1 MDPIF
6 LRLLMYIYSNQKC
19 TVKWCG
25 AQSKWFD
32 VKNGVR
38 QGGISSGIFFAVYID
53 KLISILRRSQ
63 LGCHIQGIFYGIL
76 VYADDILLLSASRGG
91 LQEMVRLCEGF
102 VATRNLKFGTN
113 HCCHCCVR
121 TDIGKIQTQFNQK
134 K

>member
-1 MDPIF
+1 MECGSYLP
-6 LRLLMYIYSNQKC
+6 

-25 AQSKWFD
+25 PQSKWFD

-38 QGGISSGIFFAVYID
+38 QGGISSDIFFAVYID

-91 LQEMVRLCEGF
+91 LQEIVR
-102 VATRNLKFGTN
+102 
-113 HCCHCCVR
+113 
-121 TDIGKIQTQFNQK
+121 
-134 K
+134 